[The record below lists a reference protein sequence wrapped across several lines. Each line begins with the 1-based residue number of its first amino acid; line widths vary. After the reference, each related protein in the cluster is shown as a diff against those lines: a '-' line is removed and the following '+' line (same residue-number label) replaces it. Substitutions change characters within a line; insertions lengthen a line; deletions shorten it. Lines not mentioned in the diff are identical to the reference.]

1 LVVSTSILN
10 SNQEKL
16 ITYICDE
23 KNQVNMSHV
32 KKVVLYST
40 LIFSSYFSFAQD
52 KNVDLDPVTITS
64 SLTSVTASKT
74 GRNIIV
80 IKGEDFSKLPINSI
94 DELLRYVPG
103 IEIQARAP
111 MGGQSDIVLRGG
123 TFQQVLVI
131 VDGIRINDPLT
142 GHFNSYI
149 PIAPSE
155 IERIEVLKGASS
167 AVYGSDAV
175 GGVINIVTK
184 AFAAGT
190 KQRKEISAQLTAGEY
205 NLKNANAGGFYSNGK
220 TSVAAGFLSNN
231 SDGQL
236 QRGTRGFFNLN
247 TASVSLNHKIN
258 DAWQIGFRSAFDDR
272 KFSAQNFYT
281 TFASDTADEKV
292 QTFWNQLR
300 LTYARSSNKFSVNF
314 GYKALDDKYKFNT
327 ASIPNH
333 NKAKIFQAL
342 STYEHQFSDNA
353 NLISGVQFFDRSI
366 KSNDRGD
373 HHVKQLGAFAI
384 WQQYIGALTLSP
396 ALRFDWDERGGT
408 ELIPQLN
415 ASYRLGKVLFRG
427 SAGKTIRHADFTER
441 YNNYNKT
448 LVTSG
453 RIGNP
458 DLKAERSF
466 SYEIGSDVYLANNLK
481 IAATYFQRDHDDL
494 IDYVT
499 TSYTDMPRKTNL
511 SPAGTYALAK
521 NISEVNTKGFETDVQ
536 YIKDLNSKNRI
547 HAMLGFTW
555 LESQSSEVTPSFYI
569 SSHARLLTNFSV
581 LYSNPRF
588 SISFNGLYKSRQ
600 KQVSAPIKAEI
611 TKDYFLLNAKAEGFL
626 IRQKLSLFAQ
636 VDNVFDRNYSDLLG
650 TPMPGRW
657 LMGGLKLSLSR

>member
-1 LVVSTSILN
+1 
-10 SNQEKL
+10 
-16 ITYICDE
+16 
-23 KNQVNMSHV
+23 MSHV
-32 KKVVLYST
+32 KKVALYSA
-40 LIFSSYFSFAQD
+40 LIFSSYSSLAQD
-52 KNVDLDPVTITS
+52 KDVELDPVTITS

-74 GRNIIV
+74 GRNIVV
-80 IKGEDFSKLPINSI
+80 IKGESFSKLPVNSI

-103 IEIQARAP
+103 MEIQARGP
-111 MGGQSDIVLRGG
+111 MGAQSDIVLRGG

-155 IERIEVLKGASS
+155 IERIEILKGASS

-184 AFAAGT
+184 TFAAGS
-190 KQRKEISAQLTAGEY
+190 KERKEIAAQLTAGEY

-220 TSVAAGFLSNN
+220 TSVSVGFLSNN

-236 QRGTRGFFNLN
+236 QRGARGFFNLN

-292 QTFWNQLR
+292 QTYWNQIR
-300 LTYARSSNKFSVNF
+300 LAYARSSNKFSLSF

-333 NKAKIFQAL
+333 NKAKIFQVL

-353 NLISGVQFFDRSI
+353 NLVTGVQLFDRSI

-384 WQQYIGALTLSP
+384 WQQFIGALTLSP
-396 ALRFDWDERGGT
+396 ALRLDWDERGGT

-415 ASYRLGKVLFRG
+415 AGYRVGKILFRG

-466 SYEIGSDVYLANNLK
+466 SYEVGSDLYVSSNFK
-481 IAATYFQRDHDDL
+481 IAATYFQRNHDDL

-499 TSYTDMPRKTNL
+499 TPYADMPRKTNL
-511 SPAGTYALAK
+511 SPTGNYALAK
-521 NISEVNTKGFETDVQ
+521 NISEVNTKGIETDVQ
-536 YIKDLNSKNRI
+536 LIKDINNKNRI
-547 HAMLGFTW
+547 QSMLGFTW
-555 LESQSSEVTPSFYI
+555 LESKSSESTPSFYV
-569 SSHARLLTNFSV
+569 SSHARLLTNFSIQ
-581 LYSNPRF
+581 YSNPYF
-588 SISFNGLYKSRQ
+588 SIGLNGLYKTRQ
-600 KQVSAPIKAEI
+600 RQLSAPIKAEV

-636 VDNVFDRNYSDLLG
+636 VDNLFDRNYSDLLG

-657 LMGGLKLSLSR
+657 FMGGLKLSLSK